1 MDGDTANTE
10 VAMKKSI
17 FIMLLVASQAACTTP
32 GPASGNDGVL
42 LSFQELANEITV
54 GSENPEP
61 IQVTAST
68 DDMPL
73 GTP

>member
-1 MDGDTANTE
+1 MDGETANTE

-17 FIMLLVASQAACTTP
+17 FIMLLVALQAGCTTP
-32 GPASGNDGVL
+32 GPASDNDRVL

-54 GSENPEP
+54 GSETREP
-61 IQVTAST
+61 IQANTIA